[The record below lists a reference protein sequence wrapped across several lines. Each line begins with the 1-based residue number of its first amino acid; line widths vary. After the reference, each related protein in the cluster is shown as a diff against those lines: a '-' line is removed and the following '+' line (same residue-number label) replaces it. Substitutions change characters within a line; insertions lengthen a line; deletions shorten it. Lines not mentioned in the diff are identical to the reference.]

1 MFETLEVLPRD
12 AILGIMALFREDQYP
27 GKIDLSVGVYQD
39 ENGNTPILECVR
51 RGELRLLEA
60 QQTKSYVAIAGNAV
74 SGLRHK
80 PPPVFIVR
88 LGPH

>member
-60 QQTKSYVAIAGNAV
+60 QQTKSYVAIAGNA
-74 SGLRHK
+74 GWT
-80 PPPVFIVR
+80 
-88 LGPH
+88 